1 MARFPFRHFFKL
13 YFSIKQLTY
22 GITLCFTLVAIIII
36 STDTFASQ
44 DVTKKRVLILHSYY
58 QGYKWTDDEHAGV
71 ESVLKPVIGRNNIHI
86 EYMDTKKVFGD
97 LYSQRLYEV
106 YKLKYNNY
114 KFDLIITTDNN
125 AFEFMLKYR
134 DELFP
139 HTPVVF
145 CGVNYFRKNQVKG
158 HERFTGVNEEN
169 DFATYIKLI
178 LQLHPKTKKIVFIN
192 EWTTTGQGVHEAFL
206 NAIVPFRQSVRFLLL
221 EDVYID
227 EILNQLQ
234 LLTPDDIVL
243 YTAFSK
249 DRSGRI
255 FEYAEVADLITRNCP
270 VPIYTTNDFNLG
282 HGVLGGFTVNGY
294 DQGEAAGKIALRI
307 LQGER
312 AEDIPVL
319 METPKRY
326 LFDYNQMQK
335 FKINAESLPPNS
347 VIINLPET
355 LYFKY
360 KKWIGAIVAVFIV
373 LLLIISILLINIKK
387 RKRTERELKGSQEQL
402 RALAWRLAETED
414 KERKRLSRE
423 LHDEIG
429 QNLTILGVNLNLF
442 RSLVPKDSGDMIHT
456 RINDSLSIVKQTTER
471 TRNLMNELRS
481 PVLDDYGL
489 VAAIELY
496 VKSFKERTGIDFI
509 VRASNTDTRLPIH
522 VENALFRIVQE
533 SVTNV
538 VKHSKAAQVII
549 NVRITDGKLHL
560 SVEDNGIGFDMP
572 PSNSGKPKRG
582 WGLVTMSERALG
594 IGGTYN
600 IKSQPG
606 FGTHVIVEVPL

>member
-13 YFSIKQLTY
+13 YFSVKQLTY

-58 QGYKWTDDEHAGV
+58 QGYKWTDDEHAGI

-139 HTPVVF
+139 RTPVVF
-145 CGVNYFRKNQVKG
+145 CGVNYFREDQIKG
-158 HERFTGVNEEN
+158 HEHFTGVNEEN
-169 DFATYIKLI
+169 DFTSYIKLI
-178 LQLHPKTKKIVFIN
+178 LQLHPKTKQIVFIN
-192 EWTTTGQGVHEAFL
+192 EWTTTGQGVHKAFL
-206 NAIVPFRQSVRFLLL
+206 DATVSFQQSIQFLLL

-234 LLTPDDIVL
+234 LLTPESIVL

-249 DRSGRI
+249 DKSGRI
-255 FEYAEVADLITRNCP
+255 FEYADVAALIARNCP

-294 DQGEAAGKIALRI
+294 DQGETAGKIALRI

-335 FKINAESLPPNS
+335 FRFSPDRLPQNS

-360 KKWIGAIVAVFIV
+360 KKWIGAVAAVFV
-373 LLLIISILLINIKK
+373 ALLLIISILLINIKK
-387 RKRTERELKGSQEQL
+387 RKRTEMELKGSQEQL
-402 RALAWRLAETED
+402 RALGLRLAETE
-414 KERKRLSRE
+414 ETQRKALSRE
-423 LHDEIG
+423 LHDQIG
-429 QNLTILGVNLNLF
+429 QNLTILGVNLNIL
-442 RSLVPKDSGDMIHT
+442 RSLVPKNVTDIIHS
-456 RINDSLSIVKQTTER
+456 RISDSLLLVKQTTER
-471 TRNLMNELRS
+471 VRSLMNNLRS

-489 VAAIELY
+489 VAAIDLY
-496 VKSFKERTGIDFI
+496 GKQFSSRTGIDAI
-509 VRASNTDTRLPIH
+509 VRVSDATPQFPTNI
-522 VENALFRIVQE
+522 ENAVFRIMQE
-533 SVTNV
+533 SLTNV
-538 VKHSKAAQVII
+538 VKHAQATQVVINI
-549 NVRITDGKLHL
+549 NVSADRLLL
-560 SVEDNGIGFDMP
+560 SIEDNGIGYDM
-572 PSNSGKPKRG
+572 SKITNGNKEQG
-582 WGLVTMSERALG
+582 WGLITMKERALAV
-594 IGGTYN
+594 GGSCR
-600 IKSQPG
+600 IQSRLG
-606 FGTHVIVEVPL
+606 MGTHIIVEVPI